1 MKIKGLLSIIV
12 TITLTLI
19 QQSCSSDSEENT
31 NSEAVELLVG
41 EWLIK
46 SESDYYCYSDTVYRE
61 IITDPNQ
68 IYEYRVDGTW
78 QKYVDGVEDEFQLG
92 TWEEISDGLYAI
104 DHQGD
109 NVQYSV
115 TVEFVGKDTMKFDI
129 DECRDENGESI
140 YTYELHERQ

>member
-1 MKIKGLLSIIV
+1 MKIKSVLSIIV
-12 TITLTLI
+12 AVTSTLI
-19 QQSCSSDSEENT
+19 QLSCSNDT
-31 NSEAVELLVG
+31 NEDMDDEAVKLLIG
-41 EWLIK
+41 NWLIK
-46 SESDYYCYSDTVYRE
+46 SESDYYCGTDTVYRE

-68 IYEYRVDGTW
+68 IYVYRGDGTW
-78 QKYVDGVEDEFQLG
+78 QKYTDGVEDEFQFG

-115 TVEFVGKDTMKFDI
+115 TVEFVGNDTMKFDI